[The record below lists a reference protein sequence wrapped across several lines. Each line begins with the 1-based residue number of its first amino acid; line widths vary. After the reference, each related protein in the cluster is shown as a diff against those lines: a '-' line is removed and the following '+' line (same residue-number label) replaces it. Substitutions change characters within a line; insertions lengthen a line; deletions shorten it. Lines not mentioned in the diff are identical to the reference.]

1 MKKAAAMRVLQDNP
15 APFTLKAGP
24 TGVLLLHGFMGTPRE
39 MHPLGEYLHS
49 RGVTVS
55 APLLPGHGDTLEAL
69 NQTPW
74 WAWVAAA
81 EVAYAD
87 LAARCARV
95 VVAGFSMGSLLAMW
109 LAAHHTDVPALVLY
123 APALKVR
130 YRLIRWTVL
139 ARYVLRTFPLVV
151 YGTDLQ
157 DPEAEAF
164 LGGYARYPVVATA
177 ELYFLIRRVTRMI
190 RQVRAPTLIVYSQG
204 DQLLHPRSGPETV
217 ARLSMAAPTVETL
230 VLEKAGHALV
240 VDEGWLEVA
249 EATYRFIA
257 KVELSS

>member
-1 MKKAAAMRVLQDNP
+1 MIADMRVLQDDP

-39 MHPLGEYLHS
+39 MQPLGEYLHS
-49 RGVTVS
+49 RGVTIS
-55 APLLPGHGDTLEAL
+55 APLLPGHGGTLSDL
-69 NQTPW
+69 NQTSW

-95 VVAGFSMGSLLAMW
+95 GVAGFSMGSLLALW
-109 LAAHHTDVPALVLY
+109 LAAHHPALPALVLY

-130 YRLIRWTVL
+130 YRLIGLAVL
-139 ARYVLRTFPLVV
+139 ARYALRTFPVV
-151 YGTDLQ
+151 VNGSDLQ
-157 DPEAEAF
+157 DPAAEVF
-164 LGGYARYPVVATA
+164 LGGYDCYPVAATA
-177 ELYFLIRRVTRMI
+177 ELYFLIRRVTRLVSH
-190 RQVRAPTLIVYSQG
+190 VRAPTLVVYSRG
-204 DQLLHPRSGPETV
+204 DQLLHPTSGPETI
-217 ARLSMAAPTVETL
+217 ARLSQAAPSVETL

-240 VDEGWLEVA
+240 VDQGWQDVA

-257 KVELSS
+257 EMLLSS